1 MQLVFVINQDKVS
14 YFESLTSFNVYKE
27 KASEDIKRK
36 LEMFEEKWKNGNL
49 SESVKIKISHLAAGE
64 YKELLW

>member
-1 MQLVFVINQDKVS
+1 MFT
-14 YFESLTSFNVYKE
+14 FYKE

-49 SESVKIKISHLAAGE
+49 SESVKIKISHLATGE
-64 YKELLW
+64 NKELL